1 MIFQLFHKRTHTTI
15 RKKHRARTLLQQPK
29 ISRLRGAC
37 GLMCGAGGRPRR
49 LWLSLSG
56 FMCLLGIGMRE
67 LRFLAMP
74 AASELVFIGPVGSS
88 LAHRRRPGRRLN
100 LNHNSL
106 TACVHGVVNVC
117 SVVVRTTEMMGIHWE
132 CATYRQRRYFSTKRG
147 SVFVAKRA
155 PVLC

>member
-1 MIFQLFHKRTHTTI
+1 MIFQLFHKRTHTFI
-15 RKKHRARTLLQQPK
+15 RNKHRARTLLQQTK

-56 FMCLLGIGMRE
+56 FMCLLGVGKNE

-88 LAHRRRPGRRLN
+88 L
-100 LNHNSL
+100 
-106 TACVHGVVNVC
+106 VH
-117 SVVVRTTEMMGIHWE
+117 
-132 CATYRQRRYFSTKRG
+132 
-147 SVFVAKRA
+147 
-155 PVLC
+155 